1 MPIGNPNAQTK
12 ATQKWQEEH
21 GYTVKS
27 FKIKK
32 QVAESF
38 AEACK
43 RKKVSQAMAITHLMQ
58 EYAHKN

>member
-27 FKIKK
+27 FKIRKD
-32 QVAESF
+32 VADAFKDKCESLN
-38 AEACK
+38 
-43 RKKVSQAMAITHLMQ
+43 VSQAGVITSLMLT
-58 EYAHKN
+58 YIRKN